1 MKEFLASKDED
12 EAGRCW
18 RELDVSFYG
27 HQLVFTILVAAFE
40 FPAKSD
46 QLMQLIKRFEK
57 SGEVSQ
63 VMPAIAVLHM
73 MLVVSLL
80 SAYHSLVEY

>member
-18 RELDVSFYG
+18 REMDVSFYG
-27 HQLVFTILVAAFE
+27 HELIFAMLVAAFE
-40 FPAKSD
+40 NPAKSE

-63 VMPAIAVLHM
+63 VCICPACQETCKSCSIGF
-73 MLVVSLL
+73 LL
-80 SAYHSLVEY
+80 

>member
-27 HQLVFTILVAAFE
+27 HQLVFAILVAAFE
-40 FPAKSD
+40 FPAKSE
-46 QLMQLIKRFEK
+46 QLMLLIKRFEK

-63 VMPAIAVLHM
+63 VCQDS
-73 MLVVSLL
+73 SLCRRLAL
-80 SAYHSLVEY
+80 SLSQMASVM

>member
-1 MKEFLASKDED
+1 MKEFLVSKDEN

-40 FPAKSD
+40 LPAKSEE
-46 QLMQLIKRFEK
+46 LMQLIKRFEK

-63 VMPAIAVLHM
+63 VKKWQCPDYLIVHGLA
-73 MLVVSLL
+73 
-80 SAYHSLVEY
+80 